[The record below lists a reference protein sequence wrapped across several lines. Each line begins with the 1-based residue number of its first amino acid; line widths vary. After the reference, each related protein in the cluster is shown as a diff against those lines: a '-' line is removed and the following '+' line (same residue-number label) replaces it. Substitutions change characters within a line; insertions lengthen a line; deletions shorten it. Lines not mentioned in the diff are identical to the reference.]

1 MGNTQKKE
9 QLTVLAVPCSRSF
22 VVAQEKWV
30 EFKNQ
35 KPNPEIRRQME
46 EMVKKFKENNLV
58 SKEEPKKHIRIKR

>member
-1 MGNTQKKE
+1 MNEIQKK

-22 VVAQEKWV
+22 VVAPEKWE

-46 EMVKKFKENNLV
+46 EIVKKFKANNLI
-58 SKEEPKKHIRIKR
+58 EEGPVLKKTRKYNK